1 MFRNESVRLR
11 ARTDAGRGRCGAL
24 PQRPCSAAPARL
36 HGAARGRFTPGPA
49 RSAPPRPCGG
59 AHARSVFSMMNLTFS
74 SVSSVMRTVGWLAYG
89 MAAPPRSRRPPGPS
103 PPRSPRPR
111 CARKKSPG
119 QAEYDF
125 IGAGEGPGTAPPV
138 LAAAAASP
146 ALVQP
151 RQVLDL
157 WAQGERGL
165 VPLSRAAAG
174 AGAERR
180 PVCYEQRCG
189 DERHLCALG
198 MGKNQTGA
206 TSGHPSE
213 WNLLSRSAGFSLGL
227 FLRPHRPRE

>member
-1 MFRNESVRLR
+1 M
-11 ARTDAGRGRCGAL
+11 
-24 PQRPCSAAPARL
+24 PQTPRSAAPAAPAGSPAPWSRP
-36 HGAARGRFTPGPA
+36 RNRFTPGPP
-49 RSAPPRPCGG
+49 APPRPRGA

-89 MAAPPRSRRPPGPS
+89 MAAPPRSRRPPAPC

-119 QAEYDF
+119 QAENEF
-125 IGAGEGPGTAPPV
+125 IGAGEGPGTAPPL

-174 AGAERR
+174 AQGRQ
-180 PVCYEQRCG
+180 QRCG
-189 DERHLCALG
+189 DKRHLCALG

-206 TSGHPSE
+206 TSGHPSD
-213 WNLLSRSAGFSLGL
+213 WNLLSRPAGFSLGL
-227 FLRPHRPRE
+227 FLRPQMPRQ